1 MNQELLNEYAKLIVN
16 IGAHVQKGE
25 IVWINAQLDQ
35 PDFITTLTEE
45 CYKAGAKE
53 VLVRW
58 SSDQISKLHYKYQS
72 VNTLGSVD
80 SMALARYKYM
90 LKKLPTMIHIISE
103 DPDALKGVNQN
114 KLSKAR
120 QKSYPKLKKYYD
132 MMDGKYKWCI
142 AAVPGKAWAKKVF
155 PSLNENE
162 AIEKLWESILLT
174 SRVEPNKAIS
184 NWEEHNKILIEKR
197 EKLINMRLKS
207 LKYKANNGTD
217 FFVELDPNRLW
228 GAGVEVA
235 PNKGVYNPNIPT
247 EEVFTSPICG
257 KCEGKLV
264 ASLPLS
270 YNGELIEDFAITF
283 ENGKVKEVT
292 AKKNQKLLE
301 EMVHMDEGASM
312 LGEVAL
318 VPFESP
324 INKTGILFYNT
335 LFDENA
341 VCHVALG
348 RGFVELVPGG
358 DKMSQDE
365 LKAAG
370 LNSSMI
376 HVDFMIGTRD
386 LSIIG
391 VTEQGQEIQIFK
403 DGTWA
408 I

>member
-72 VNTLGSVD
+72 VDTLGSVD

-174 SRVEPNKAIS
+174 SRVEPNKTIS

-197 EKLINMRLKS
+197 EKLIKMRLKS
-207 LKYKANNGTD
+207 LKYKENNGTD

-270 YNGELIEDFAITF
+270 YNGELIEDFTITF